1 MRLIDKTKRW
11 DHNKTLT
18 GKKKNYKVTV
28 CHSAHPLAGKSF
40 WYFLLDKDDY
50 RYNSLWDDLRYVSQ
64 DQCVEAVEDK
74 INELTK
80 GACGNQPNKVGAK
93 VSNRCQSWDL
103 SLRKDTC
110 KYMINGLCGKGV
122 SSTGSCKTP
131 CSFFESQT

>member
-11 DHNKTLT
+11 DCNKTLI

-50 RYNSLWDDLRYVSQ
+50 RYNSLWDNLKYLSQ

-80 GACGNQPNKVGAK
+80 GVRSNQPN
-93 VSNRCQSWDL
+93 
-103 SLRKDTC
+103 KDTC

-122 SSTGSCKTP
+122 SSTGACKAP
-131 CSFFESQT
+131 CSFFESQECVESITKADSAL

>member
-11 DHNKTLT
+11 DCNKTLT

-50 RYNSLWDDLRYVSQ
+50 RYNSLWDNLKYLSQ

-80 GACGNQPNKVGAK
+80 GARSNQPNKVGTK

-103 SLRKDTC
+103 GLRKDT
-110 KYMINGLCGKGV
+110 
-122 SSTGSCKTP
+122 
-131 CSFFESQT
+131 